1 MGFSIRRALWVSV
14 SLAALCVAGPAW
26 SAGGEL
32 SNAEIARL
40 TAGQPVVREDT
51 IERGGRRYIG
61 GVSYVLINA
70 APEQVTGVLE
80 SVRTYRQILPRTRS
94 LRQIG
99 FSRQGDTIIE
109 LEQGNSL
116 VHGKYTVR
124 VRRER
129 AAPDSSSAVIRFWLD
144 QSFSHDIDDASGFFR
159 VEPMGDGTLLTY
171 MVMVDLGSGLFA
183 RLFENKVRNT
193 ALSTPQLVKS
203 YVESHSP
210 S

>member
-1 MGFSIRRALWVSV
+1 MGFSVRRALWVSIT
-14 SLAALCVAGPAW
+14 LAALCTAVPAW

-32 SNAEIARL
+32 TNAEIARL
-40 TAGQPVVREDT
+40 YGGQPVVREDT
-51 IERGGRRYIG
+51 VERGGRRYIG

-70 APEQVTGVLE
+70 TPEQVTGVLDNV
-80 SVRTYRQILPRTRS
+80 STYRQILPRTRS

-99 FSRQGDTIIE
+99 FSRQGDSIIE
-109 LEQGNSL
+109 MEQGNSL

-124 VRRER
+124 VRREHQ
-129 AAPDSSSAVIRFWLD
+129 PQGSSSTTFRFWLD
-144 QSFSHDIDDASGFFR
+144 QSFAHDIDDAGGFFR

-183 RLFENKVRNT
+183 RLFETKVRNV

-203 YVESHSP
+203 YVESHLP

>member
-1 MGFSIRRALWVSV
+1 MGFSVRRALGVCV
-14 SLAALCVAGPAW
+14 SLAALCIAGPSRA
-26 SAGGEL
+26 AGGEL

-40 TAGQPVVREDT
+40 AAGQPVVREDK
-51 IERGGRRYIG
+51 IERSGHRYIG

-80 SVRTYRQILPRTRS
+80 NVGIYRHILPRTRS
-94 LRQIG
+94 LRQIA
-99 FSRQGDTIIE
+99 FSRQGDSVIE

-116 VHGKYTVR
+116 FHGKYTVR
-124 VRRER
+124 VRCEH

-159 VEPMGDGTLLTY
+159 VEPMGEGTLLTY
-171 MVMVDLGSGLFA
+171 MVMVDLGSGVFA
-183 RLFENKVRNT
+183 RLFENKVRNV

-203 YVESHSP
+203 YVEAHRP